1 MLSLTLGVKSEK
13 IKVDCR
19 LDSYLYA
26 RAVAG
31 AWAVGDLL
39 LVLVS
44 ALIKN
49 VSVIIDVCPRTAIEA
64 RLLYH
69 LLDVLQAAST

>member
-13 IKVDCR
+13 IKVDCQ
-19 LDSYLYA
+19 LYSYIDA

-31 AWAVGDLL
+31 TRAVGDLL
-39 LVLVS
+39 FILVS

-49 VSVIIDVCPRTAIEA
+49 VSVIIDVGPRTAIEA